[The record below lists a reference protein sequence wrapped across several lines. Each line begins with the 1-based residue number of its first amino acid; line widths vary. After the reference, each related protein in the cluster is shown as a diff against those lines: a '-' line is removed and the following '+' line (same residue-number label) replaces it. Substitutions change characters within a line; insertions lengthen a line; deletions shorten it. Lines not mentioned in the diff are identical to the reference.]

1 MYDRPL
7 DTLLVTF
14 GVGLILQQIARDV
27 FGAPAVNVVAPSWLS
42 GGVEILGA
50 VVPKTR
56 IFILRAGRACVVGAG
71 HCAQG
76 QPDGPAHPGGR
87 AEPRSR

>member
-1 MYDRPL
+1 M
-7 DTLLVTF
+7 TF

-27 FGAPAVNVVAPSWLS
+27 FGAPAVNVIAPAWLS

-56 IFILRAGRACVVGAG
+56 IFILVLAVACVAALATALKVE
-71 HCAQG
+71 
-76 QPDGPAHPGGR
+76 PDGPSHPGGR

>member
-14 GVGLILQQIARDV
+14 GVGLILQQVARDL
-27 FGAPAVNVVAPSWLS
+27 FGAPAVNVIAPEWLS

-56 IFILRAGRACVVGAG
+56 IFILVLAVGVRGRAGHRAE
-71 HCAQG
+71 G
-76 QPDGPAHPGGR
+76 QPDGPPHPRRR